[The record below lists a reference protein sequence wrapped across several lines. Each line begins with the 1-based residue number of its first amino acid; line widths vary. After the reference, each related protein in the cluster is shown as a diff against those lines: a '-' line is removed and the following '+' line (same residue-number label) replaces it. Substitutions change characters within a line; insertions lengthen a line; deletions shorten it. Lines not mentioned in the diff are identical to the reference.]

1 MMEPVD
7 VAIVGAGP
15 IGLEL
20 HIACKRAGLSVLHFD
35 KGQIAQTISWFPPL
49 MRFFSSNERIA
60 IAGVPIQTA
69 DQSKCSREE
78 YLAYLRSL
86 VRQFD
91 LKIRTFEPIQQIE
104 KKENTFEITSDLYE
118 ANSTYHAKHVVL
130 VTGGTARPREL
141 GIPGENFPHVS
152 HRLSDPHRYFSR
164 RVVII
169 GGRNSAVEGALR
181 CHHAFAK
188 VVIVSRGSA
197 FDSNSVKYWLLPEL
211 KDHIKQKEIDCYFDT
226 VPVAIL
232 RNAVALK
239 NLISGKTF
247 EVPCDDVL
255 VQVGFEADMSL
266 FEKIGVRLEGE
277 GQVPQYNEATM
288 ETNLEGVYVAG
299 TAVAGTQ
306 SSYQVFLENC
316 HIHVDRIV
324 AALTGKESPAMPKGN
339 IELET

>member
-1 MMEPVD
+1 MKQVD
-7 VAIVGAGP
+7 LAIIGAGP

-35 KGQIAQTISWFPPL
+35 KGQIAQTISWFPPQ

-78 YLAYLRSL
+78 YLAYLRGL

-91 LKIRTFEPIQQIE
+91 LEIHTFEPIQQIE
-104 KKENTFEITSDLYE
+104 KKKKYFELISEFHGASQSYR
-118 ANSTYHAKHVVL
+118 AKQVAL

-141 GIPGENFPHVS
+141 NIPGENFPHVS
-152 HRLSDPHRYFSR
+152 HSLTDPHRYFQR
-164 RVVII
+164 RVLII
-169 GGRNSAVEGALR
+169 GGRNSAVEAALR
-181 CHHAFAK
+181 CHHAFAQ
-188 VVIVSRGSA
+188 VVMSYRKSA

-211 KDHIKQKEIDCYFDT
+211 KSHIKQKDIDCYFDT
-226 VPVAIL
+226 IPVAIL
-232 RNAVALK
+232 RHQVALK
-239 NLISGKTF
+239 NLKNGQTF

-255 VQVGFEADMSL
+255 IQAGFEADMSL
-266 FEKIGVRLEGE
+266 FEKVGVQQEDA
-277 GQVPQYNEATM
+277 GQAPKFNEATM
-288 ETNLEGVYVAG
+288 ETNVKGLYVAG

-316 HIHVDRIV
+316 HIHVERIV
-324 AALTGKESPAMPKGN
+324 AALTGKAAPAKPQAN
-339 IELET
+339 EDLET